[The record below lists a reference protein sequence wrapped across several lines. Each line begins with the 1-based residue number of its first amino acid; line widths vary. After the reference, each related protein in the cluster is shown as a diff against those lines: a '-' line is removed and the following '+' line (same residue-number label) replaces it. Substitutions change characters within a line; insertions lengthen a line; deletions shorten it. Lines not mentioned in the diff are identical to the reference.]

1 MLGFSFWFFMVV
13 PFASH
18 RESYSWLAGVQT
30 ESLAHQFSFGLSST
44 YRPLSQIV
52 TRLGF
57 AILDVRVFPT
67 NALRQALLQGFI
79 YGMFVLAWWLI
90 YSGARQR
97 RLFALVAC
105 VAGGVFFSGYVHLFH
120 IYGLFYLPVILMVGA
135 LLRFH
140 AADSF
145 DIPEV
150 WFAVLAIVLAFWHPF
165 ATALFIGFY
174 FGFYLDTFLQRRK
187 GQHVQALMILL
198 VGLMAIMA
206 LVALFPRAQMPTGSR
221 LFGFLV
227 TYQTNEVNR
236 VASFVAFLLAQMVV
250 FSMVRS
256 TRLKLAAFSFVT
268 AALFAIVVAV
278 YVTSLGWL
286 QAENALSF
294 FKPQY
299 ALGII
304 LASTIILLAVRAG
317 IAVPVVTRV
326 ATPLLT
332 ERERTYQ
339 LEDALAWLHNSP
351 YCGYDVAFAENSGS
365 PVDSVESAITRR
377 NRPPAGLQDVQL
389 YWNTVLRCHSGER
402 ANDKAGTAVVT
413 FGGPALAD
421 FTSAFA
427 VKGKYAGDAT
437 IWIPNTRE
445 K

>member
-1 MLGFSFWFFMVV
+1 
-13 PFASH
+13 
-18 RESYSWLAGVQT
+18 
-30 ESLAHQFSFGLSST
+30 
-44 YRPLSQIV
+44 
-52 TRLGF
+52 
-57 AILDVRVFPT
+57 
-67 NALRQALLQGFI
+67 
-79 YGMFVLAWWLI
+79 
-90 YSGARQR
+90 
-97 RLFALVAC
+97 
-105 VAGGVFFSGYVHLFH
+105 
-120 IYGLFYLPVILMVGA
+120 
-135 LLRFH
+135 
-140 AADSF
+140 
-145 DIPEV
+145 
-150 WFAVLAIVLAFWHPF
+150 
-165 ATALFIGFY
+165 
-174 FGFYLDTFLQRRK
+174 
-187 GQHVQALMILL
+187 MILL
-198 VGLMAIMA
+198 VGLMAIIA
-206 LVALFPRAQMPTGSR
+206 LVALFPRSQMPTGSR

-268 AALFAIVVAV
+268 ALCVLFLLKSLPLLFVWFVAVLVKLFRLRCWSLFFLMLTAALLPFGGGIGTPIYALFAIVVAV
-278 YVTSLGWL
+278 YVTPLGWL